1 MRGNHLVP
9 QLLNAEQKIRT
20 AENLHSAAY
29 LFASACA
36 ELLNFSDVYL
46 FIPGKSGKLKIFSS
60 LHHPIIDKASVSVQW
75 VNKVGLAHFSDEV
88 LQLSTLKLQV
98 HLDEHLSF
106 PAMTCFLPTTHPKWP
121 VSTGAIIGFRDTE
134 LNDKELLVAQHLMDI
149 WTQTYL
155 VQRALTRAPWKRF
168 GRIRSKGIMVATIAV
183 VLALSIIKTPVS
195 TVAPFTIESSQTSI
209 IAPLFPGIIDQVH
222 VTANQLVTKGD
233 VLVSLDSEGLAKER
247 LVKQLQFELL
257 TAERGS
263 LQNQGLTDP
272 SVSVR
277 FVTAERELAL
287 LQSELE
293 FLDYQLTETQIKAQ
307 RDGVIL
313 FDDRSDWERRSV
325 DAGEPIMRLVAAQKL
340 RANVTLPADNVIAI
354 DFSQPIKLSFDKYL
368 FTTFLTQADYIR
380 PDPVQDGA
388 LGLVYI
394 VHAKIPQEIYDTG
407 VVLGDVGKARIY
419 GEQRSLLY
427 QIVRRPWLLIK
438 RYLM

>member
-1 MRGNHLVP
+1 M
-9 QLLNAEQKIRT
+9 
-20 AENLHSAAY
+20 
-29 LFASACA
+29 
-36 ELLNFSDVYL
+36 
-46 FIPGKSGKLKIFSS
+46 
-60 LHHPIIDKASVSVQW
+60 
-75 VNKVGLAHFSDEV
+75 
-88 LQLSTLKLQV
+88 
-98 HLDEHLSF
+98 
-106 PAMTCFLPTTHPKWP
+106 
-121 VSTGAIIGFRDTE
+121 
-134 LNDKELLVAQHLMDI
+134 
-149 WTQTYL
+149 
-155 VQRALTRAPWKRF
+155 
-168 GRIRSKGIMVATIAV
+168 
-183 VLALSIIKTPVS
+183 
-195 TVAPFTIESSQTSI
+195 
-209 IAPLFPGIIDQVH
+209 
-222 VTANQLVTKGD
+222 
-233 VLVSLDSEGLAKER
+233 
-247 LVKQLQFELL
+247 
-257 TAERGS
+257 
-263 LQNQGLTDP
+263 QNQGLTDP